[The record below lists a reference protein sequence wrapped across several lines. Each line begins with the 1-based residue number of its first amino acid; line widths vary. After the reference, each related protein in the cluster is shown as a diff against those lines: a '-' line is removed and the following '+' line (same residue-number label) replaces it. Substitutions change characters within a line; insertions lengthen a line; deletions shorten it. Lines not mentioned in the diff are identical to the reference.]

1 MLLYSNQVKI
11 NENIYQNSDAA
22 PRCNHVK
29 GIDLSVSI
37 SLPHTWVHTWDTPQ
51 YTQWHLRVTHLHRV
65 QDAFLS
71 VPSELYAILRVRK
84 MRGDF
89 EVAANAAGRKE
100 STYQIYKGYT
110 VFHRRQE
117 MVAR

>member
-37 SLPHTWVHTWDTPQ
+37 SLPHTWVHT
-51 YTQWHLRVTHLHRV
+51 
-65 QDAFLS
+65 
-71 VPSELYAILRVRK
+71 
-84 MRGDF
+84 
-89 EVAANAAGRKE
+89 
-100 STYQIYKGYT
+100 
-110 VFHRRQE
+110 
-117 MVAR
+117 